1 MFRCPE
7 SFRNHYPVIVP
18 FVPPAPEMCMNSVIC
33 AFPGDETSHSHSATD
48 ETTVDV
54 ILMRWIKSVF
64 SKYWILVCCG
74 AFLLVG
80 LQNDVSMYQIGY
92 MAIFLFLFVCY
103 QVNA

>member
-1 MFRCPE
+1 M
-7 SFRNHYPVIVP
+7 
-18 FVPPAPEMCMNSVIC
+18 
-33 AFPGDETSHSHSATD
+33 
-48 ETTVDV
+48 
-54 ILMRWIKSVF
+54 L

-103 QVNA
+103 QVYVSWQVGVFLFFGLSVYIVIISTIL